1 MYRNVTRLDIMPP
14 MRSKR
19 SKSKHS
25 GRRGDPVILYPLTPD
40 EAMRAVLSI
49 SKEDARR
56 IVESKPGKKR
66 K

>member
-1 MYRNVTRLDIMPP
+1 MLPMPAK
-14 MRSKR
+14 RSKR
-19 SKSKHS
+19 KHS